1 MYSEKQKS
9 GTAPTQPMLKLARDL
24 QELSALNEVGREL
37 RVECEVLADKLRD
50 PAYDPIKCNL
60 ARELTTVCEKTT
72 SFVWRVSRYLR
83 TPATHLLVVISA
95 EDRKTKPYAIPV
107 QCIVYNSLKDVEI
120 RCIANK
126 VVQEMHKR
134 GMNVAGKYL
143 YIYMHEYVWLH

>member
-1 MYSEKQKS
+1 MW
-9 GTAPTQPMLKLARDL
+9 DL
-24 QELSALNEVGREL
+24 QELSALNEAGREL

-50 PAYDPIKCNL
+50 PAYDPIKFNL
-60 ARELTTVCEKTT
+60 ARELTTVREKTT
-72 SFVWRVSRYLR
+72 SFVRCVSWYRR
-83 TPATHLLVVISA
+83 TLATHILVVMISA

-107 QCIVYNSLKDVEI
+107 QCIAYNGLKDVEI

-143 YIYMHEYVWLH
+143 YMYMHEYVWLH